1 MAALLTSDLNDIDR
15 IAIEIAECERL
26 GIKVMPS
33 DVNESFVDFGVVK
46 ETGNIRFGLGA
57 IKGIG
62 ETPARIIVRERKK
75 NGPFKSL
82 EDFIDRMIKT
92 EVEEAGDRVILN
104 KKILESL
111 AKSGALD
118 SLAERAQV
126 LAGMETITKR
136 IQESSRVRKSSQ
148 MGLFGEVLSANIEL
162 GRLELPEVEPASKGE
177 RLAWEKELLGIY
189 LSEHPLRE
197 YGSALKSA
205 VSHQLSTISK
215 DMEGKRVKVGGIISN
230 IKKINTR
237 SGQPMLF
244 VGIEDLSGKSELL
257 VFPKLLAET
266 PELWQVDN
274 IVLVEGKISTK
285 DNDVKILADK
295 AEKFDLE
302 KAKKEHI
309 VTVSDEDEVVEID
322 LNEESEAESLT
333 NILSEKFEEGELAFE
348 FEENFYVILP
358 KGTTKKK
365 LLELKEVFEKYPG
378 DLPLVLAYKRDGK
391 FDFAR
396 TKIKINPKKE
406 LIKEL
411 LSVLV

>member
-1 MAALLTSDLNDIDR
+1 
-15 IAIEIAECERL
+15 
-26 GIKVMPS
+26 
-33 DVNESFVDFGVVK
+33 
-46 ETGNIRFGLGA
+46 
-57 IKGIG
+57 
-62 ETPARIIVRERKK
+62 
-75 NGPFKSL
+75 
-82 EDFIDRMIKT
+82 
-92 EVEEAGDRVILN
+92 
-104 KKILESL
+104 
-111 AKSGALD
+111 
-118 SLAERAQV
+118 
-126 LAGMETITKR
+126 METITKR

-197 YGSALKSA
+197 YGSALRSA
-205 VSHQLSTISK
+205 VSHQLSAISK

-237 SGQPMLF
+237 NGQPMLF

-322 LNEESEAESLT
+322 LNEEPEAESLT
-333 NILSEKFEEGELAFE
+333 DILSEKFEKGELAFE
-348 FEENFYVILP
+348 YEEDFYVILP

-378 DLPLVLAYKRDGK
+378 DLLLVLAYKRDGK

-396 TKIKINPKKE
+396 TKIKIKPKEE
-406 LIKEL
+406 LAREL
-411 LSVLV
+411 SSILA